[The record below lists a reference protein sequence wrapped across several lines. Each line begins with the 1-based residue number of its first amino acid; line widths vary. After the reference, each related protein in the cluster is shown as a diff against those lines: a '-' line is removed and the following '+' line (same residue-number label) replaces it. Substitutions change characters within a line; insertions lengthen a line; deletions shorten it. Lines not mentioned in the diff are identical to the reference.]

1 MKKFVEEME
10 DERLPLVENLL
21 RQSLSEEQKA
31 VADYISRAQESDALG
46 FTDVGD
52 LYKHLA
58 KEETTHIGELEAML
72 SLLGLDR
79 VEEIIKGAEET
90 TELTSES
97 YDEEN
102 PKHLELAKKFAKLD
116 GMTIMSLL
124 GNYLNTPIMGLFKDP
139 KFLAYLEKME
149 YIDSDGNWID
159 ENLHKEI
166 TKMSK
171 KQLEEDLKI
180 IAELGDYKPWSGAI
194 STWDKIEEAGKL
206 DELEAVLEDVYPD
219 GIGMTELNDLL
230 WFEPETVFE
239 WLGLDKEGNEP
250 SDEDDEYEEGL
261 NEVEKDLNP
270 SDLYDEATKVLK
282 PEDIDHHESDLYI
295 RKTPEAEALIK
306 RLNND
311 AMVATFKDNI
321 DGDTWYDLPFCYKPF
336 WVNISKK
343 GNVEES
349 LNESREDGWTGHF
362 GELSLAGL
370 SFEELRQVFNE
381 LIETNRVNSELMDYL
396 TDESGYYSIDNEKI
410 TESLKDFMLTMLS
423 REYTEAEIME
433 FLVDRGYVEDVEES
447 LNEVSAKKAV
457 ALYKKQ
463 GFLNAEDNKAEIEAL
478 KNAGYTVKVNSRGTA
493 SVIELERMRE
503 SLGEISDDV
512 VNRVKAARQANHARA
527 SKNFTRVRNK
537 AWRDTEGMNPVDRK
551 EAIFAKTDKA
561 QDKLDQA
568 SLKLANNNFLNRLR
582 NKRRA
587 AKPEA
592 LATNEATTN
601 TKEINKRCQEH
612 MLSYYDSKE
621 ELIAEIK
628 HYMANVKNHP
638 INAWQ
643 AGKTMVE
650 YGTFAVYYNQ
660 VRKALMDIL
669 GQTEEEVDKYSD
681 QKQWEFYQNLIGRN
695 ASNLIS
701 GKDYLD

>member
-1 MKKFVEEME
+1 MLENVKLITDLQDYNPTPEVIDNWGIIASEFMKVDELSKALE
-10 DERLPLVENLL
+10 DEYPEGITPEQLTDLLANDFDKVLGMVGLTWDEIEATPSGWNKQENCK
-21 RQSLSEEQKA
+21 ENK
-31 VADYISRAQESDALG
+31 
-46 FTDVGD
+46 
-52 LYKHLA
+52 KMA
-58 KEETTHIGELEAML
+58 KEL
-72 SLLGLDR
+72 
-79 VEEIIKGAEET
+79 K
-90 TELTSES
+90 
-97 YDEEN
+97 
-102 PKHLELAKKFAKLD
+102 
-116 GMTIMSLL
+116 
-124 GNYLNTPIMGLFKDP
+124 
-139 KFLAYLEKME
+139 
-149 YIDSDGNWID
+149 
-159 ENLHKEI
+159 
-166 TKMSK
+166 
-171 KQLEEDLKI
+171 EDLKI
-180 IAELGDYKPWSGAI
+180 IAELGDYKPWSGAVN
-194 STWDKIEEAGKL
+194 TWDKIEEVGKL
-206 DELEAVLEDVYPD
+206 DELESMLEDMYPD

-239 WLGLDKEGNEP
+239 WLGLDEEGNEP
-250 SDEDDEYEEGL
+250 SDEDDDYEESL

-282 PEDIDHHESDLYI
+282 PEDIDHHESDLYL

-311 AMVATFKDNI
+311 AMVATFKSNI

-349 LNESREDGWTGHF
+349 LNEVSP
-362 GELSLAGL
+362 
-370 SFEELRQVFNE
+370 EEARLEQIVKDIKNDVG
-381 LIETNRVNSELMDYL
+381 ISY
-396 TDESGYYSIDNEKI
+396 DEINFLQANQDLVKKMYPGDVEIYQW
-410 TESLKDFMLTMLS
+410 
-423 REYTEAEIME
+423 AEIPE
-433 FLVDRGYVEDVEES
+433 FEES
-447 LNEVSAKKAV
+447 LNEVSAKKAI

-463 GFLNAEDNKAEIEAL
+463 GFLDAEDDKAEIKAL

-503 SLGEISDDV
+503 SLGEISDDT
-512 VNRVKAARQANHARA
+512 VNKVKAARQANHARA

-537 AWRDTEGMNPVDRK
+537 AWRDTEGMNPADRK
-551 EAIFAKTDKA
+551 NAIIAKTDKV

-568 SLKLANNNFLNRLR
+568 NLKLANNNLLNKLR
-582 NKRRA
+582 DKRQA

-628 HYMANVKNHP
+628 HYMADVKNRP
-638 INAWQ
+638 INAWE

-650 YGTFAVYYNQ
+650 YGAFAVYYNQ
-660 VRKALMDIL
+660 VKEALMNIL
-669 GQTEEEVDKYSD
+669 GQTEEEVDKFSD

-701 GKDYLD
+701 GRIYI